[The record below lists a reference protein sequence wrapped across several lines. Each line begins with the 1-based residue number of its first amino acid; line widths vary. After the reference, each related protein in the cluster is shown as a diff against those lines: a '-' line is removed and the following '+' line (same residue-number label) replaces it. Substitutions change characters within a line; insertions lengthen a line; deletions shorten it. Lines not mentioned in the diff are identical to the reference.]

1 MSFHSFNYFVI
12 LRLCRRKKL
21 SLPLIHSSLL
31 SYRAHCGEGRLR
43 GRQRGMVQ
51 TEENHCRVDE
61 NAADEGDVA
70 QLGTGKF
77 YRSVDVPVSVIE
89 EVCKGEAVDQD

>member
-1 MSFHSFNYFVI
+1 
-12 LRLCRRKKL
+12 
-21 SLPLIHSSLL
+21 
-31 SYRAHCGEGRLR
+31 
-43 GRQRGMVQ
+43 MVQ

>member
-1 MSFHSFNYFVI
+1 
-12 LRLCRRKKL
+12 
-21 SLPLIHSSLL
+21 
-31 SYRAHCGEGRLR
+31 
-43 GRQRGMVQ
+43 MVQ

-77 YRSVDVPVSVIE
+77 YRSVDVSVSQSLRRYAKE
-89 EVCKGEAVDQD
+89 RQ